1 MERNLQVLIEITP
14 QIIEAAFSTLKLAIL
29 AFIFAQALGLALA
42 QAKSSRQP
50 TLRRA
55 AIVYIDFFRGTP
67 LLVQIFLV
75 YFALPSVGIL
85 LSTFWAAAI
94 ALAMNGA
101 AYIAE
106 IYRSGFLAVDV
117 GQREAAQSIG
127 MRKAQTLYY
136 IILPQVVRVILPPT
150 VNAAISTLKDTSV
163 AALISNP
170 DLMLRARELSSEYFR
185 PVLIYSYVA
194 VVYFILAYPLSKI
207 TSRLERR
214 LNRAHR

>member
-1 MERNLQVLIEITP
+1 MERNFEVLVEITP
-14 QIIEAAFSTLKLAIL
+14 QIIEAAVSTLKLAIL
-29 AFIFAQALGLALA
+29 AFIFAQALGLGLA

-127 MRKAQTLYY
+127 MRRAQTLYY

-150 VNAAISTLKDTSV
+150 VNAAISTMKDTSV

-170 DLMLRARELSSEYFR
+170 DLMLRARDLSSEYFR
-185 PVLIYSYVA
+185 PVLIYGYVA
-194 VVYFILAYPLSKI
+194 VVYFVLAYPLSKLA
-207 TSRLERR
+207 SRLERR
-214 LNRAHR
+214 LNRAHV

>member
-1 MERNLQVLIEITP
+1 MERNFEVLVEITP
-14 QIIEAAFSTLKLAIL
+14 QIIEAAVSTLKLAIL

-42 QAKSSRQP
+42 QAKSSRQA

-136 IILPQVVRVILPPT
+136 IILPQVVRIILPPT
-150 VNAAISTLKDTSV
+150 VNAAISTMKDTSV

-170 DLMLRARELSSEYFR
+170 DLMLRARDLSSEYFR
-185 PVLIYSYVA
+185 PVLIYAYVA
-194 VVYFILAYPLSKI
+194 VVYFALAYPLSKLA
-207 TSRLERR
+207 SRLERR
-214 LNRAHR
+214 LNRAHA